1 MEFDYTEQFEQM
13 RPYFDSEQKEAV
25 VRLTSDPLFKRIS
38 EYIYPETPLNEAI
51 KNLRGFNSIT
61 EFQLEFMHYA
71 VNQVIKNSSDGLTV
85 EGLEKLDKH
94 KPYLFVANHRDIVL
108 DSAIMQLAL
117 VEADYKTSQ
126 ITFGSN
132 LMINQFVIDFG
143 KLNKMFTIYRGG
155 SKIQMYRNAL
165 LHSAYIRH
173 VICDQKESVW
183 IAQRNGRTKNG
194 NDKTQSALIKMFI
207 GTDKQPL
214 QSLVELNIV
223 PVAISYEWE
232 PCGQQKVAE
241 LFHSR
246 DKEYQKK
253 PGEDLDSIL
262 SGILNPKGRI
272 HLSFGKPVN
281 TFLENYTPSN
291 NDIADDVAQYIDNEI
306 YNHYKLYPNNYVAYD
321 LVNQPPTYTT
331 QYSPEQKE
339 QFLNTMQKQLEW
351 GSKSDMDL
359 LKQMYLNMYA
369 NPVKNWMEGQM
380 RSRGRSHKPE
390 I

>member
-1 MEFDYTEQFEQM
+1 MEIDYSEQFELM

-38 EYIYPETPLNEAI
+38 EHIYPETPLNEVI
-51 KNLRGFNSIT
+51 KKIRGFNSIA
-61 EFQLEFMHYA
+61 EFQLGFMHYA
-71 VNQVIKNSSDGLTV
+71 VKQIIQSSTNGLTV
-85 EGLEKLDKH
+85 EGLEKLERE

-108 DSAIMQLAL
+108 DSTFMQLAL
-117 VEADYKTSQ
+117 VEAGYKTSQ

-132 LMINQFVIDFG
+132 LMINQFVIDLG

-165 LHSAYIRH
+165 LHSAYIRQ
-173 VICDQKESVW
+173 VICKQKDSVW
-183 IAQRNGRTKNG
+183 IAQRNGRTKDG

-207 GTDKQPL
+207 GNDKQSIKSL
-214 QSLVELNIV
+214 QELNIV

-232 PCGQQKVAE
+232 PCSRQKVAE

-246 DKEYQKK
+246 DKEYVKR

-262 SGILNPKGRI
+262 SGILNQKGHI
-272 HLSFGKPVN
+272 HLSFGNPVN
-281 TFLENYTPSN
+281 TFLERQSPSN

-306 YNHYKLYPNNYVAYD
+306 YSHYKLHANNYIAYD
-321 LVNQPPTYTT
+321 LLNQESTFTPKYTP
-331 QYSPEQKE
+331 QQKE
-339 QFLNTMQKQLEW
+339 EFMKTMQKHLEW
-351 GSKSDMDL
+351 GSTADMEL

-369 NPVKNWMEGQM
+369 NPVKNWMAA
-380 RSRGRSHKPE
+380 KNKVTKFP
-390 I
+390 